1 MIISNSDR
9 TCFKFCRRKWDFGSP
24 NRMNLRVKQKQG
36 PLWLGSLIHN
46 CLEDFYG
53 GVHKDTYEAFQ
64 KWSAEI
70 SQGEKLEYADELS
83 MAHTMAL
90 HYALYKPSLEYEDFT
105 PLHVEMPFQIPLDSK
120 GNIFAGT
127 IDGIVRLLDG
137 RIAILEHKTFSRH
150 KDKRMHAIDD
160 QTSIY
165 PAALN
170 MLIKQ
175 GKVPG
180 TTPDDHCDTVIYNG
194 LWKKIPPSV
203 KIDPKSGLTA
213 RSLGITTPEWV
224 EYKIKKLGKNP
235 KNFLDNLKTLEH
247 NREKYFPRF
256 YIHRGEDEQKLA
268 VNRLLAEFGEMS
280 KEDVVIYHNPSTEC
294 TWKCEFLPLCE
305 AANSGACTKSIIE
318 TMYEQAPNRGAA
330 YKQGE

>member
-9 TCFKFCRRKWDFGSP
+9 SCFKFCRRKWDFGSP
-24 NRMNLRVKQKQG
+24 NRMNLRVKTKQG

-53 GVHKDTYEAFQ
+53 GVHKDTHEAF
-64 KWSAEI
+64 KERSAQL
-70 SQGEKLEYADELS
+70 SFAEKLEYADELS
-83 MAHTMAL
+83 MAKIMAT
-90 HYALYKPSLEYEDFT
+90 HYALVIPSLEVEPFT
-105 PLHVEMPFQIPLDSK
+105 SLHVELPFQIPLDDK

-127 IDGIVRLLDG
+127 IDGVVRLG
-137 RIAILEHKTFSRH
+137 ERRIGCLEHKTFSRH
-150 KDKRMHAIDD
+150 KDARMHAIDD

-175 GKVPG
+175 GQVPG
-180 TTPDDHCDTVIYNG
+180 TTPDDFCDTVIYNG

-203 KIDPKSGLTA
+203 KVDAKNELTA

-224 EYKIKKLGKNP
+224 MHRLKKLGKNP
-235 KNFLDNLKTLEH
+235 KNFLDKLKPLEH

-256 YIHRGEDEQKLA
+256 YIHRGEVEQKLA
-268 VNRLLAEFGEMS
+268 VNRLLTEFGEMS
-280 KEDVVIYHNPSTEC
+280 KKDVVIYHNPSTEC
-294 TWKCEFLPLCE
+294 TWKCGFLPLCE

-318 TMYEQAPNRGAA
+318 TMYEVAPNRGDA
-330 YKQGE
+330 YKENN